1 MTAWMKSSLKN
12 GRSESALDD
21 VSAGARRASDE
32 TSSAA
37 TLPDP
42 EVTPTAKRRRFSAAE
57 KQRILSEADRCTEPG
72 QLGALLRREGIYASM
87 LATWRRQRAQ
97 AQETALAPRKRGP
110 KPNAALAEAREVKKL
125 QKQNERLRRE
135 LERAHTII
143 DVQKK
148 LCTVLGL
155 PTEPDLDEEP

>member
-1 MTAWMKSSLKN
+1 MTAWMKSSLMN
-12 GRSESALDD
+12 GHSDSVLDD
-21 VSAGARRASDE
+21 VSAGARRASGE
-32 TSSAA
+32 TSSGAA
-37 TLPDP
+37 PNP

-72 QLGALLRREGIYASM
+72 QIGALLRREGIYASM
-87 LATWRRQRAQ
+87 VATWRKQRAQ
-97 AQETALAPRKRGP
+97 AEQAALAPRKRGP
-110 KPNAALAEAREVKKL
+110 MPNAALAEARELKRL
-125 QKQNERLRRE
+125 QEQNARLRRE

-155 PTEPDLDEEP
+155 PTESDPDEEP

>member
-1 MTAWMKSSLKN
+1 MTTWMKSSSMN
-12 GRSESALDD
+12 GRSDSVLDD
-21 VSAGARRASDE
+21 VSAGARRASGE
-32 TSSAA
+32 TSSGA
-37 TLPDP
+37 TPNP
-42 EVTPTAKRRRFSAAE
+42 EVTPIARRRQFSAAE

-87 LATWRRQRAQ
+87 LATWRKQRDRAEQ
-97 AQETALAPRKRGP
+97 AALAPRKRGP
-110 KPNAALAEAREVKKL
+110 KANPALAEARELKKL
-125 QKQNERLRRE
+125 QEQNARLRRE

-155 PTEPDLDEEP
+155 PTEPEADEEP

>member
-1 MTAWMKSSLKN
+1 MTAWMKSSLMN
-12 GRSESALDD
+12 GRSDSVLDD
-21 VSAGARRASDE
+21 VSVGARRASAE
-32 TSSAA
+32 TSSGAP
-37 TLPDP
+37 TPDP

-72 QLGALLRREGIYASM
+72 QIGALLRREGIYASM

-97 AQETALAPRKRGP
+97 AEQAALAPRKRGP
-110 KPNAALAEAREVKKL
+110 KPHPALAEAREVKRL
-125 QKQNERLRRE
+125 QEQNARLRRE

-155 PTEPDLDEEP
+155 PTEPET